1 MLLLSPSLP
10 AKRST
15 GIENAM
21 TAAKGSSPAMNPRAD
36 FDAIVVGAGFAGM
49 YMLHRLRGLG
59 LKTRVIEA
67 GQDVGGT
74 WYWNRYPG
82 ARCDGESMFYS
93 YSFSDALQQEWTWTE
108 RYAAQPEI
116 LAYARHVADRFD
128 LRRDIAF
135 DTRVTAATFDENQR
149 LWRVTTHRGEVLTAP
164 FCIMG
169 TGNLSTTNLPEID
182 GLATFR
188 GATYH
193 TGTWPHHEVDFA
205 SRRVGVI
212 GTGSSA
218 IQAIPMIARSAAH
231 LTVFQRTANYAVPAW
246 NHPLT
251 AEEVAEVKAHY
262 AELREK
268 QRWTFS
274 HNMFEPAAR
283 SALEVSEAERQAEY
297 ERRWREGGLGFT
309 SAFTDIQ
316 YSDAANQTA
325 ADFVRAKIR
334 AVVKDPATAELL
346 CPKIIIG
353 CKRLCVDTGYFET
366 YNRDNVSL
374 VDVSSTPIT
383 RIAPEGPVIGE
394 TIHAVDALVFAT
406 GFDAM
411 TGTLLAI
418 DITTSEGNSL
428 RDKWRD
434 GPTCYLGLAMAG
446 LPNLFIITGPGSPS
460 VFTNM
465 IPTIEHHVD
474 FIADAI
480 ADMRRS
486 GRTRIEVDG
495 AAESAWVQHVAD
507 LAEPSLRPSCN
518 SWYVGANIPG
528 KPRVFMPYMGGVPA
542 YRRHCIE
549 VVENGYR
556 GFNLS

>member
-1 MLLLSPSLP
+1 
-10 AKRST
+10 
-15 GIENAM
+15 M
-21 TAAKGSSPAMNPRAD
+21 TAAKGSRPSINPKAD

-49 YMLHRLRGLG
+49 YMLYRLRGMG
-59 LKTRVIEA
+59 LRTRVMEA

-93 YSFSDALQQEWTWTE
+93 YSFSEELQQEWTWSE

-116 LAYARHVADRFD
+116 LSYAKHVADRFD
-128 LRRDIAF
+128 LRRDIEF
-135 DTRVTAATFDENQR
+135 NTSVTDAKFDEADR
-149 LWRVTTHRGEVLTAP
+149 LWQVTTQHGTVLTAP
-164 FCIMG
+164 FCIMA
-169 TGNLSTTNLPEID
+169 TGNLSTTNLPDIEGI
-182 GLATFR
+182 ASFK

-193 TGTWPHHEVDFA
+193 TGTWPHQEVDF
-205 SRRVGVI
+205 RGQRVGVL

-218 IQAIPMIARSAAH
+218 IQAIPIIAQAAKH

-246 NHPLT
+246 NRPLT
-251 AEEVAEVKAHY
+251 EDEVNEVKSHY
-262 AELREK
+262 GELREK
-268 QRWTFS
+268 QRWTYS
-274 HNMFEPAAR
+274 HNMFEPATR
-283 SALEVSEAERQAEY
+283 SALDVSEAERQAEY

-334 AVVKDPATAELL
+334 QVVTHPATAELL

-366 YNRDNVSL
+366 FNRDNVTL
-374 VDVSSTPIT
+374 VDIAATPIT
-383 RIAPEGPVIGE
+383 RVAPEGPVIGGKVVP
-394 TIHAVDALVFAT
+394 VDALVFAT

-418 DITTSEGNSL
+418 DITTSEGISL

-465 IPTIEHHVD
+465 VPTIEHHVD

-480 ADMRRS
+480 ANMNRS
-486 GRTRIEVDG
+486 GHTRIEVDA

-507 LAEPSLRPSCN
+507 IAEPSLRPSCN

-528 KPRVFMPYMGGVPA
+528 KARVFMPYMGGVPA
-542 YRRHCIE
+542 YRRHCMKI
-549 VVENGYR
+549 VENGYV
-556 GFNLS
+556 GFNIS